1 MRSSIEKENG
11 QLHSKKIRNR
21 LRILELLASRYLSK
35 VLKGRLC
42 VEFPSGAYQEFEG
55 MEPGPQAFMKMKN
68 LRLLPRML
76 LCGDLGMAES
86 YMAGEWKTTDLT
98 ELLKLGSVN
107 STALKQVYVKTG
119 LARNLDRIRHV
130 RRKNTPNG
138 SRRNITAHYD
148 LGNNFYCKW
157 LDQNMSYSSALFEKF
172 NEPLEVA
179 QRRKYLRI
187 AEKLGLKPGQQ
198 VLEIGCGWGGFAEI
212 AAAEFG
218 CNVVGLTL
226 SNEQAAFANARMANL
241 QLSKKVEIRLQ
252 DYREVEGSFDKIV
265 SIEMFEAV
273 GQEYWQ
279 TYLEVLTRCLKLG
292 GQAALQIITI
302 DNDRYASYQNDPEF
316 IQRYIFPG
324 GMLPS
329 PEVLGKA
336 LNQAKLKITNAFYF
350 GKSYAETLRRWDQ
363 TFQANWP
370 EIKKLGFDERFYRM
384 WRYYF
389 CYCEVGFDQGVI
401 DVGQFVIEPE

>member
-1 MRSSIEKENG
+1 MRPSIDKANA
-11 QLHSKKIRNR
+11 QINSKKIWYR
-21 LRILELLASRYLSK
+21 LKMLELLASRYFSK
-35 VLKGRLC
+35 VQKGRLS
-42 VEFPSGAYQEFEG
+42 VEFPSGAYNEFEG
-55 MEPGPQAFMKMKN
+55 SEPGPHAFIKMKSF
-68 LRLLPRML
+68 RLLPRML

-86 YMAGEWKTTDLT
+86 FMAGEWSTTDLA
-98 ELLKLGSVN
+98 ELLKLGSIN
-107 STALKQVYVKTG
+107 SSALKQVYVKTWI
-119 LARNLDRIRHV
+119 ARSLDRIRHSQ
-130 RRKNTPNG
+130 RRNTPSG
-138 SRRNITAHYD
+138 SRRNIAAHYD
-148 LGNNFYCKW
+148 LGNNFYYKW
-157 LDQNMSYSSALFEKF
+157 LDQTMSYSSALFEKY
-172 NEPLEVA
+172 NEPIEVA

-187 AEKLGLKPGQQ
+187 AERLGLKPGQR

-218 CNVVGLTL
+218 CNVVGITI
-226 SNEQAAFANARMANL
+226 SNEQAAFANARMASL
-241 QLSKKVEIRLQ
+241 QLSEKVEIRLQ
-252 DYREVEGSFDKIV
+252 DYRDVEGGFDKIV

-273 GQEYWQ
+273 GAEYWQ
-279 TYLEVLTRCLKLG
+279 TYLDVLARCLKPG

-302 DNDRYASYQNDPEF
+302 ENDRFASYYNDPEF

-329 PEVLGKA
+329 PNVLGKA
-336 LNQAKLKITNAFYF
+336 LSQAKLKITNAFYF

-363 TFQANWP
+363 TFQAHWP

-401 DVGQFVIEPE
+401 DVGQFVIEAE